1 MALQLLFNR
10 NTRKGFVNPGDV
22 GGAETIALELDAILS
37 ESPEYNATPTKSPV
51 ETGANVTDH
60 VTLDSERLM
69 IEGIVSNTPISLLR
83 ILSGVTFDD
92 PAADAFSYLEELYK
106 NRQPFDF
113 VGDLKIYENMIITSF
128 NPSKTPSTGQTLQF
142 TIAMEQI
149 QFVDSQLVA
158 ATYFA
163 ENVEHTAPGKQDI
176 GSQAVEEATEK
187 AQTQATSLLAR
198 LSDAIF

>member
-1 MALQLLFNR
+1 MALQLIFNR
-10 NTRKGFVNPGDV
+10 NTRKGFVNPGDA
-22 GGAETIALELDAILS
+22 GGVETIALELDAILS
-37 ESPEYNATPTKSPV
+37 ESPEYNATPTKSPI

-60 VTLDSERLM
+60 VTLEPERLT

-92 PAADAFSYLEELYK
+92 PAADAFSYLENLYIA
-106 NRQPFDF
+106 RQPFDF
-113 VGDLKIYENMIITSF
+113 VGDLKIYENLIITSF
-128 NPSKTPSTGQTLQF
+128 NPSKTPTTGQTLQF
-142 TIAMEQI
+142 TISMEQI

-158 ATYFA
+158 ATNFT
-163 ENVEHTAPGKQDI
+163 EDVEHTAPGKQDI

-187 AQTQATSLLAR
+187 AQTQAKSLLAR